1 MNRTR
6 INSFEPLVGEAP
18 LLLILGSV
26 PGVASLKSGRYYGH
40 ERNHFWRLMS
50 AVLEEPEHP
59 DYEERVAMLK
69 RHRVAL
75 WDSVGSCV
83 RPGSLD
89 KDIREERPNDI
100 PALLRDHPTIRAIC
114 FNGRASRAVYCRH
127 HAERMKDQPVQ
138 YLLLP
143 SSSPIPRKFVKTFE
157 DRLVTWMEIRRV
169 LNAPDTDS
177 NSGIPKGLQPFSGV

>member
-1 MNRTR
+1 MNR
-6 INSFEPLVGEAP
+6 ISSFESLVGEEP
-18 LLLILGSV
+18 LLLILGSI
-26 PGVASLKSGRYYGH
+26 PGVASLESGRYYGH

-50 AVLEEPEHP
+50 AVLEEPDDL
-59 DYEERVAMLK
+59 DYEGRVAMLK

-89 KDIREERPNDI
+89 RDIREERPNDI

-114 FNGRASRAVYCRH
+114 FNGRASQAVYCRH
-127 HAERMKDQPVQ
+127 HAKKMKEYDIR

-143 SSSPIPRKFVKTFE
+143 SSSPIPRKFIKTFE
-157 DRLVTWMEIRRV
+157 DRLEKWMEIRRI
-169 LNAPDTDS
+169 LGDE
-177 NSGIPKGLQPFSGV
+177 